1 MTTIRRLAALA
12 RDEPAV
18 LAYALSAAVT
28 AWAAFGFRAPPHDVA
43 DVSLIATA
51 VTTIA
56 TAFATRPASVPVI
69 TGAIVEILTLAGA
82 FGLHLS
88 SAQIGAAT
96 PLVSVVVALL
106 LRQAVTPVVPET
118 SAHP

>member
-1 MTTIRRLAALA
+1 MIQRAVTLA
-12 RDEPAV
+12 RNEPAV
-18 LAYALSAAVT
+18 LAYAISAAIT

-51 VTTIA
+51 LVTIVTALA
-56 TAFATRPASVPVI
+56 TTPRPVPVI
-69 TGAIVEILTLAGA
+69 TGAIVELLTTAGA
-82 FGLHLS
+82 FGLHLT

-96 PLVSVVVALL
+96 PLISIVVALL
-106 LRQAVTPVVPET
+106 LRQAITPVAPAT